1 MGWDA
6 TRKSVCGG
14 KRLRGEPRAERPERV
29 DELKSTQEF
38 RRDRDLA
45 PVLGAEL
52 RAADPDGVEVDFLG
66 VQREDLGDPR
76 AGVPKASAKVWSA
89 GCLARAAALRK
100 RPRFRR
106 GEVCAAAGV
115 DQEDGLVS
123 KHFR

>member
-76 AGVPKASAKVWSA
+76 AGVRQGEREGLVGGLPGAGGGLEEASA
-89 GCLARAAALRK
+89 LPAR
-100 RPRFRR
+100 
-106 GEVCAAAGV
+106 
-115 DQEDGLVS
+115 
-123 KHFR
+123 